1 MEKQVISMDLERE
14 TKGTYRYKE
23 IEDKGGMPPVIRTV
37 YIAKWSV
44 DGKPPKAITLTL
56 EEVK

>member
-1 MEKQVISMDLERE
+1 MEKQVISMELERE

-23 IEDKGGMPPVIRTV
+23 VEDKGGMPPVIRTV
-37 YIAKWSV
+37 YIAKWSM
-44 DGKPPKAITLTL
+44 DGKAPQEIKVTL